1 MNSISSPS
9 LNVIEKEKLKKKN
22 KNKQYSSLP
31 GITSN
36 LVSGYL

>member
-9 LNVIEKEKLKKKN
+9 LNVIEKEKLKKK
-22 KNKQYSSLP
+22 KKQYSSLP